1 MECVRSAGK
10 ATVSGDA
17 KGSVFK
23 EYVAQGSEA
32 TSPNDGQDFATD
44 GTKNRGENG
53 LPEETGR
60 KDAEAESR
68 EEADD
73 LVMYNSC
80 KSGCSERK
88 RASPGSLA
96 LSAQAAA

>member
-17 KGSVFK
+17 NGSVFK
-23 EYVAQGSEA
+23 EYVAQRIET
-32 TSPNDGQDFATD
+32 TSPNDGQEFATD
-44 GTKNRGENG
+44 CSKSRGENG

-60 KDAEAESR
+60 KDAEAKR
-68 EEADD
+68 GGEADE

-80 KSGCSERK
+80 KSGCLERK
-88 RASPGSLA
+88 RASPGILA